1 MVQSVTSLNNVNNLM
16 ILATV
21 DFYNFNTVKSK
32 LIQGFHKSHL
42 HS

>member
-1 MVQSVTSLNNVNNLM
+1 MIKTVANINNVSNLM

-32 LIQGFHKSHL
+32 LIQGIQSNL